1 MINSL
6 KSVLLLILLFSF
18 TTASA
23 DDQVNLIEEVVV
35 IGSKDEIRKIAGS
48 GGIIEEEQLDR
59 MDYTDLN
66 QILSSIPGIY
76 FREEDGFGLRPNIG
90 IRGAT
95 TDRSQKITMMEDGI
109 LIGPA
114 PYSAPAAY
122 YVPNVARHSSIE
134 VLKGPSSIKYGPHT
148 VGGAINYV
156 TSELNL
162 SLIHI

>member
-1 MINSL
+1 MIKSL
-6 KSVLLLILLFSF
+6 KSLLILILVFAHA
-18 TTASA
+18 TAFA
-23 DDQVNLIEEVVV
+23 DDPVNLIEEVVV

-48 GGIIEEEQLDR
+48 GGFIDEEQLDR

-66 QILSSIPGIY
+66 QILSSIPGVY

-122 YVPNVARHSSIE
+122 YVPNVASCLLYTS
-134 VLKGPSSIKYGPHT
+134 PSPRDS
-148 VGGAINYV
+148 
-156 TSELNL
+156 
-162 SLIHI
+162 

>member
-6 KSVLLLILLFSF
+6 KSVLLLILLFAF
-18 TTASA
+18 ATAFA

-66 QILSSIPGIY
+66 QILSSIPGVY
-76 FREEDGFGLRPNIG
+76 F
-90 IRGAT
+90 
-95 TDRSQKITMMEDGI
+95 
-109 LIGPA
+109 
-114 PYSAPAAY
+114 
-122 YVPNVARHSSIE
+122 
-134 VLKGPSSIKYGPHT
+134 
-148 VGGAINYV
+148 
-156 TSELNL
+156 L

>member
-1 MINSL
+1 MIKSL
-6 KSVLLLILLFSF
+6 KSLLIPVLVFANG
-18 TTASA
+18 TTFA

-48 GGIIEEEQLDR
+48 GGLIDEEELDR

-66 QILSSIPGIY
+66 QILSSIPGVY

-95 TDRSQKITMMEDGI
+95 TDRSQKITMMEAGI

-122 YVPNVARHSSIE
+122 
-134 VLKGPSSIKYGPHT
+134 
-148 VGGAINYV
+148 
-156 TSELNL
+156 
-162 SLIHI
+162 SL

>member
-6 KSVLLLILLFSF
+6 KSALSLILLFAF
-18 TTASA
+18 AITFA
-23 DDQVNLIEEVVV
+23 DDRINLIEEVVV

-48 GGIIEEEQLDR
+48 GGLIDEQELDR

-66 QILSSIPGIY
+66 QILSSIPGVY

-114 PYSAPAAY
+114 PY
-122 YVPNVARHSSIE
+122 
-134 VLKGPSSIKYGPHT
+134 
-148 VGGAINYV
+148 
-156 TSELNL
+156 L

>member
-6 KSVLLLILLFSF
+6 KSVLLLILLFAF
-18 TTASA
+18 ATAFP

-66 QILSSIPGIY
+66 QILSSIPGVY

-122 YVPNVARHSSIE
+122 Y
-134 VLKGPSSIKYGPHT
+134 
-148 VGGAINYV
+148 
-156 TSELNL
+156 L

>member
-1 MINSL
+1 MINSS
-6 KSVLLLILLFSF
+6 KSVLLLILLFAF
-18 TTASA
+18 ATAFA

-114 PYSAPAAY
+114 PYSAPAA
-122 YVPNVARHSSIE
+122 A
-134 VLKGPSSIKYGPHT
+134 
-148 VGGAINYV
+148 GA
-156 TSELNL
+156 E
-162 SLIHI
+162 

>member
-6 KSVLLLILLFSF
+6 KSVLLLILLFAF
-18 TTASA
+18 ATAFA

-122 YVPNVARHSSIE
+122 YVPNVDRHSSI
-134 VLKGPSSIKYGPHT
+134 
-148 VGGAINYV
+148 
-156 TSELNL
+156 
-162 SLIHI
+162 

>member
-1 MINSL
+1 MINSF
-6 KSVLLLILLFSF
+6 KSVLLLILLFACA
-18 TTASA
+18 TTFA
-23 DDQVNLIEEVVV
+23 DDRVNLIEEVVV

-48 GGIIEEEQLDR
+48 GDLIDEEELDR

-66 QILSSIPGIY
+66 QILSSIPGVY

-122 YVPNVARHSSIE
+122 Y
-134 VLKGPSSIKYGPHT
+134 
-148 VGGAINYV
+148 
-156 TSELNL
+156 L

>member
-6 KSVLLLILLFSF
+6 KSVLLLILLFAF
-18 TTASA
+18 ATTFA
-23 DDQVNLIEEVVV
+23 DDRVNLIEEVVV

-90 IRGAT
+90 CLLYT
-95 TDRSQKITMMEDGI
+95 S
-109 LIGPA
+109 
-114 PYSAPAAY
+114 
-122 YVPNVARHSSIE
+122 
-134 VLKGPSSIKYGPHT
+134 PSPRD
-148 VGGAINYV
+148 
-156 TSELNL
+156 
-162 SLIHI
+162 